1 MRNLCVVALVAFVF
15 GLGQVETASAQQP
28 TGKPGIVAV
37 LDLTKVFKDHPT
49 HKAKMDALQQK
60 FEKLKQKYQKEQADL
75 QIQAQ
80 EATKNF
86 QGEQLKNFE
95 LEIQQKNARIRTQAR
110 QSQEDLM
117 KSEAQIYYQTYQHV
131 MGIVE
136 NLCKQYNVTLVLRY
150 DSTPID
156 PSKPQ
161 TVIRGVQ
168 KSVVFFNA
176 DLTPHVLQAVRGP
189 ATSAA
194 RK

>member
-1 MRNLCVVALVAFVF
+1 MRSLCVVALVAFVF
-15 GLGQVETASAQQP
+15 GLGQVGTASAQQA

-37 LDLTKVFKDHPT
+37 LDLTQVFKEHPT
-49 HKAKMDALQQK
+49 HKAKMDALQKK
-60 FEKLKQKYQKEQADL
+60 FEKLKQQYQKEQADL
-75 QIQAQ
+75 QIEAQ
-80 EATKNF
+80 NAAKTF
-86 QGEQLKNFE
+86 QGDQLNKME

-117 KSEAQIYYQTYQHV
+117 KAEAKIYFETYQHV

-168 KSVVFFNA
+168 KSVVFANA
-176 DLTPHVLQAVRGP
+176 NLTPHVLQAVRGP

-194 RK
+194 QK